1 MLRAWP
7 LIDPRDRDS
16 SLFAK
21 KISDFGKK
29 RYVWV
34 YKSCQIDKLFL
45 IQVTILK
52 ILKILKI
59 SIHSRSDS
67 RRWRGNILTYLIFI
81 IIQLNLCSRDL
92 DLPPGYIIWISRTWF
107 LSRNFHLKIFD
118 FYEIQEF
125 FYESWEKSCL
135 FLNRDL
141 LLRWYFCPKM
151 QIFIIFEWFFQWI

>member
-1 MLRAWP
+1 M
-7 LIDPRDRDS
+7 
-16 SLFAK
+16 
-21 KISDFGKK
+21 
-29 RYVWV
+29 
-34 YKSCQIDKLFL
+34 
-45 IQVTILK
+45 TILK

-125 FYESWEKSCL
+125 FMNRGKNHVYSWIEISCWDGIFARKCRFL
-135 FLNRDL
+135 SFLNDFFNEFSAFCTWAMIL
-141 LLRWYFCPKM
+141 LMNFVNFCILIRQKLSHQPKK
-151 QIFIIFEWFFQWI
+151 ISRNLIIVPKVKF